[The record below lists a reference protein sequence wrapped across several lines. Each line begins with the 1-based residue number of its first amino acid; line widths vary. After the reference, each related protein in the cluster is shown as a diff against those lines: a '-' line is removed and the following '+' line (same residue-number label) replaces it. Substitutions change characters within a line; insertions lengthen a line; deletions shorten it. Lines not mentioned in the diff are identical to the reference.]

1 MSPKKKTAS
10 ANTGR
15 LEELLELLKTRIL
28 VLDGAMGRAS
38 TKDLRPLISGP
49 S

>member
-28 VLDGAMGRAS
+28 VLDGAMGG
-38 TKDLRPLISGP
+38 TPGQGP
-49 S
+49 QGV